1 MGGTILPTVMAS
13 KEEWQ
18 YLGPWVSGRLP
29 WDLCGSQASKS
40 VNSFPG
46 SWVVTEPP
54 CGFPAWEREEGKPT
68 QWLGGCCG
76 LKTSYLV
83 PFIIVFGCGC

>member
-1 MGGTILPTVMAS
+1 MGGTVLPTVMAS

-18 YLGPWVSGRLP
+18 YLGPWVLERLP
-29 WDLCGSQASKS
+29 WDLWGSQASKS

-46 SWVVTEPP
+46 SWGVTEPP
-54 CGFPAWEREEGKPT
+54 WGFPAWGRGEGKST

-76 LKTSYLV
+76 LKTSPWV
-83 PFIIVFGCGC
+83 PFITVR

>member
-18 YLGPWVSGRLP
+18 YLGPWVSERLP
-29 WDLCGSQASKS
+29 WDLWGFQASKS

-54 CGFPAWEREEGKPT
+54 WGFPAWGREEGTST
-68 QWLGGCCG
+68 QWSLGSSAGR
-76 LKTSYLV
+76 
-83 PFIIVFGCGC
+83 FIMGEI